1 MPLRKKILWYFQT
14 GGDVHRTPVA
24 FAVDGNEYVGRS
36 PLEAHSRFLEPFLHN
51 DLRIIL

>member
-24 FAVDGNEYVGRS
+24 FAVDGNEYVEIAAS
-36 PLEAHSRFLEPFLHN
+36 ASLNLSYN